1 MSEGTNAKV
10 RRRRK
15 ALIVRSGIAI
25 VVIAA
30 LAGLY
35 FLLRNTTLPVIG
47 KHPCETK
54 QLIAEYNTAF
64 SDKGG
69 KEKADAVI
77 KKVKQSS
84 KPEENA
90 TCTYMMLRYE
100 ATYGLLT
107 EAKKQLTTL
116 KSLEE
121 SKKSISKDINDGAN
135 KEELYKSIDLVNEKP
150 SPEQNG
156 VQRVDG

>member
-1 MSEGTNAKV
+1 MSEGTNAKA
-10 RRRRK
+10 RRRRN
-15 ALIVRSGIAI
+15 AMIVRGGIAI

-30 LAGLY
+30 LVGLY

-64 SDKGG
+64 SDKGS

-116 KSLEE
+116 RSLE
-121 SKKSISKDINDGAN
+121 SSNKSVN
-135 KEELYKSIDLVNEKP
+135 KEIDDGVNTDELYKSIDLVNDKAT
-150 SPEQNG
+150 PEQNE

>member
-1 MSEGTNAKV
+1 MSEGTNAKA
-10 RRRRK
+10 RRRRN
-15 ALIVRSGIAI
+15 AMIVRGGIAI

-30 LAGLY
+30 LVGLY

-64 SDKGG
+64 SDKGS

-116 KSLEE
+116 RSLE
-121 SKKSISKDINDGAN
+121 SSNKSVN
-135 KEELYKSIDLVNEKP
+135 KEIDDGVNTDELYKSIDLVNEKP

>member
-1 MSEGTNAKV
+1 MSEGTNAKA
-10 RRRRK
+10 RRRRN
-15 ALIVRSGIAI
+15 ALIVRGGIAI

-30 LAGLY
+30 LVCLY
-35 FLLRNTTLPVIG
+35 FLLRNTTLPIIG
-47 KHPCETK
+47 KHTCETK

-64 SDKGG
+64 SDKGS
-69 KEKADAVI
+69 KEKADSVI

-90 TCTYMMLRYE
+90 TCTYMLLRYE

-116 KSLEE
+116 RNLEGTNKSVNEE
-121 SKKSISKDINDGAN
+121 INDGVN
-135 KEELYKSIDLVNEKP
+135 KEELYKSIDLVNDKAT
-150 SPEQNG
+150 PEQNE